1 MMSSLLSKKTL
12 SEIVRAKNKLIEKE
26 RAEFHR
32 FRQLLAQED
41 MEVYLRV
48 VRLWEQE
55 QEDASS

>member
-1 MMSSLLSKKTL
+1 MTTGMSRPQLR
-12 SEIVRAKNKLIEKE
+12 EIVRAKMNVIEKE

>member
-1 MMSSLLSKKTL
+1 MTVGMSKKVL
-12 SEIVRAKNKLIEKE
+12 RQIVRAKLNVIEKE

-55 QEDASS
+55 EEEASS

>member
-1 MMSSLLSKKTL
+1 MTTGMNKKVL
-12 SEIVRAKNKLIEKE
+12 RQIVRAKMAVLEKE

-55 QEDASS
+55 QEEASS